1 MKSYLIFI
9 CLWQSVFGSDD
20 PYSFTEVFEHHHPP
34 APAPTKYHPKLQPG
48 PWLKEVELKTATSDH
63 AEMDDD
69 LSFEICNYKG
79 NCCFFKVADFPY
91 NQYEK
96 GLVETF
102 KYGQLKR
109 CRNFE
114 IEDLKSVRVD
124 HYGEDGWQG
133 EYVKLFTDSGP
144 DYFCPITKFLDNS
157 DHENLSCKRLEY

>member
-1 MKSYLIFI
+1 MKRNYNFRDFLILFV
-9 CLWQSVFGSDD
+9 CLVGSSVIVK
-20 PYSFTEVFEHHHPP
+20 YS
-34 APAPTKYHPKLQPG
+34 KLQPG
-48 PWLKEVELKTATSDH
+48 PWLKEVELKTATSEH

-69 LSFEICNYKG
+69 LSFEICNSNG
-79 NCCFFKVADFPY
+79 NCCFFKVANFPY

-96 GLVETF
+96 GLVENF

-114 IEDLKSVRVD
+114 IGDLKSMRVD

-144 DYFCPITKFLDNS
+144 DYYCPVHKFWIIQITKIWHANDLNIDRRRFKSYSRYDF
-157 DHENLSCKRLEY
+157 